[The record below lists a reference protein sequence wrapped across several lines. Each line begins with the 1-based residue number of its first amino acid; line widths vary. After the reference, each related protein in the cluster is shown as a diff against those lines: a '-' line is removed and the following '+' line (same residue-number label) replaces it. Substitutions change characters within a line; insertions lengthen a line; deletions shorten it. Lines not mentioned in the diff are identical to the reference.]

1 MRSNHLLHSHRYGSL
16 AVDELSGSG
25 ERPALVLLHGLSF
38 DRSMWRPALRRLA
51 TIDPDRRAIAIDLPG
66 HGDSPDDD
74 SYALAPV
81 VERIRRAVLDAS
93 IEAPVLVGHSASAA
107 TVAQY
112 AATYPTRG
120 FIEVEGTFLVE
131 PFVRLIQRLEP
142 ALRGDGF
149 LATWSQISNGAF
161 RLDEAPA
168 DVREFVHD
176 TSRPRR
182 EVVIGYWQDL
192 LDHTPEDLA
201 GWIDAGVARIRE
213 LGVPA
218 RSVLGRDPS
227 PAEVDW
233 IANHL
238 PGLQTLVWPGSGHFP
253 QLAHPDAFAELLDS
267 TSSWAR
273 KPDLATVAGA

>member
-1 MRSNHLLHSHRYGSL
+1 MLSNQLLHDHRYGGL
-16 AVDELSGSG
+16 AVDELPGNDD
-25 ERPALVLLHGLSF
+25 RPPIVLLHGLTF

-51 TIDPDRRAIAIDLPG
+51 AIDQDRRAVAIDLPG
-66 HGDSPDDD
+66 HGDSPDDT
-74 SYALAPV
+74 SYALADV
-81 VERIRRAVLDAS
+81 VARIREALVDAS
-93 IEAPVLVGHSASAA
+93 ISAPVLVGHSASAA
-107 TVAQY
+107 TVALY

-120 FIEVEGTFLVE
+120 FVEVEGTFLVE
-131 PFVRLIQRLEP
+131 PFARLIQRLGPE
-142 ALRGDGF
+142 LRGDGF
-149 LATWSQISNGAF
+149 LGAWSQISGAVF
-161 RLDEAPA
+161 RLDEVPD
-168 DVREFVHD
+168 DVRSFVRE

-201 GWIDAGVARIRE
+201 GLIEGGVARIRE
-213 LGVPA
+213 LGLSA
-218 RSVLGRDPS
+218 RSVVGRDPS

-273 KPDLATVAGA
+273 KPDLETVAGA